1 MTKSEIKKTNFERA
15 FTSVKVDEKKILFL
29 DTEFPSS
36 QKFANLADMILRFP
50 IENGEFVKIQEK
62 KITIL
67 H

>member
-1 MTKSEIKKTNFERA
+1 MEKKTNFERA
-15 FTSVKVDEKKILFL
+15 FTSVKVDEKKIFLFL
-29 DTEFPSS
+29 YTEFPSS

-50 IENGEFVKIQEK
+50 IENGEFVNIQEK